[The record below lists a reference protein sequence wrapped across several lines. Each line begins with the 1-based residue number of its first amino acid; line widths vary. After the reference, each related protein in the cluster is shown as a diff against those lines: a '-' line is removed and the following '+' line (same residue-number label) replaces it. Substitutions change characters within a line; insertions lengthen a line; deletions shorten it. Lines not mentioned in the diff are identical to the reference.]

1 MVSCECKVDTE
12 ATVLAFKQKI
22 SEKAGVAPELQ
33 RLIYKGRVMKEDQN
47 TLASYSEKM
56 ALGGACDVQWDTV
69 EHVGHWRAMKY
80 RTAVAKS
87 NVSVLWLCLGV

>member
-1 MVSCECKVDTE
+1 MDTE

-47 TLASYSEKM
+47 TLASYSEKTVLS
-56 ALGGACDVQWDTV
+56 ASDVHWNTV
-69 EHVGHWRAMKY
+69 EHIRTLPAIKY
-80 RTAVAKS
+80 RS
-87 NVSVLWLCLGV
+87 NFTCRSCGCSLSA